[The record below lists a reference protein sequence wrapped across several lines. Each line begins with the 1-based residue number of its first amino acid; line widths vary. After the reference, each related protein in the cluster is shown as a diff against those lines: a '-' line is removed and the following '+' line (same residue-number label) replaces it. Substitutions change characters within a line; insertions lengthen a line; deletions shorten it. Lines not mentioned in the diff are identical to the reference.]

1 MARGRDRY
9 KRDAKGRF
17 AKVESRGTKPKPAKA
32 SHNTK
37 AKTAGGTKEE
47 QQEKSH
53 PDLDSNGNVV
63 WNGPEVAVP
72 NEDASLSVSGVWM
85 SASWDDYKHSAR
97 VGAYKAQ
104 TQGYTGP
111 KTDKLLVESAKIVA
125 GETPD
130 EYEPLLDL
138 GDLEDVGAEVFAM
151 AVHSPPTTTKTYR
164 GVALTSEDVAR
175 LSENTSYSMPLSSFS
190 TDRESAESYAFP
202 AKHSWAS
209 DDARREGLVPVV
221 FELDKGAKAASLGGE
236 LATSGEFEVRS
247 IKPVRLKQVFG
258 DPDNPAET
266 GGFVVQLKQVSLLEK
281 PSAQDLAARSQKA
294 VEVAQNLR
302 ERFGGPVEDTIE
314 AKEERI
320 YTLQSMIEEGSEWGP
335 SPEQMRRALEFAKRD
350 FEKARRSQ
358 R

>member
-1 MARGRDRY
+1 MARGKDRY

-32 SHNTK
+32 SRNTK
-37 AKTAGGTKEE
+37 AKTAGGE

-72 NEDASLSVSGVWM
+72 NEDASLSVLGVWT

-97 VGAYKAQ
+97 IGAYKAQ

-111 KTDKLLVESAKIVA
+111 KTDKLLVESARMVA
-125 GETPD
+125 GETGD
-130 EYEPLLDL
+130 EYEPLLDPS
-138 GDLEDVGAEVFAM
+138 DLEDVGAEIFAR
-151 AVHSPPTTTKTYR
+151 AVHSQPTTSKTYR
-164 GVALTSEDVAR
+164 GVALAPEDVAR

-190 TDRESAESYAFP
+190 TKRQSAESYAFP
-202 AKHSWAS
+202 AEHSWAS

-221 FELDKGAKAASLGGE
+221 FELDKGAKAANVGSE
-236 LATSGEFEVRS
+236 LATSGEFEVRG
-247 IKPVRLKQVFG
+247 IKPVRLKQVYG

-266 GGFVVQLKQVSLLEK
+266 DGFVVQLKQVSLLEK
-281 PSAQDLAARSQKA
+281 PSSQDLAARSRKA
-294 VEVAQNLR
+294 AEVAQGLR

-320 YTLQSMIEEGSEWGP
+320 YTLQSMIEEGDEWGP

-350 FEKARRSQ
+350 FEKARRS
-358 R
+358 RR